1 MSRPTVLY
9 YSPAGNKKAN
19 KTKALILRLG
29 VKLINVSEDDVDKTV
44 EELIGSEEIKELDF
58 GADPDEESVH
68 ASGEGP
74 DVQLPEKISEEMI
87 VFFNFSEDAF
97 DRVLRELKK
106 SHASVQLKA
115 MVTKTNS
122 TWPFIKLYAEISAE
136 RNYIKN
142 NT

>member
-9 YSPAGNKKAN
+9 YSPAGNKKTN
-19 KTKALILRLG
+19 KTKALIVRLG
-29 VKLINVSEDDVDKTV
+29 VKLINVSEDDVNKTV

-58 GADPDEESVH
+58 GADPDEGSVH
-68 ASGEGP
+68 ASGRGP
-74 DVQLPEKISEEMI
+74 DAQLPEKIAEEMM
-87 VFFNFSEDAF
+87 VFFNFPEDAF

-106 SHASVQLKA
+106 SHASVRLKA

-136 RNYIKN
+136 RDYIKS